1 MKKLFL
7 FLAFFLSAATM
18 FADDISV
25 QQALQIASQFATN
38 KPTTQSKMRKVAA
51 AVPNPSLA
59 YAVKSDVSDKDNVY
73 VINYGNDMG
82 FVVVSGESGTGDEIL
97 GYCDHG
103 AFDYA
108 NCPPQM
114 KEVLDFYSLSIDT
127 LRKNPEL
134 AAKRRVAQT
143 WPSSIGTIIVEPLL
157 TTQWSQWAPYNNL
170 CPTGCPTGCV
180 PTAVAQIMKYW
191 RWPDV
196 TREKVSGED
205 FSGRTY
211 DWDNMIDNYET
222 TSYTG
227 EQAEAVAHLMAD
239 VGKALGTMYAPEG
252 SGTGT
257 DFMPLVY
264 NFKYNRGNAY
274 HENLAE
280 EMKAELNQSR
290 PLLYSARQIAYENGH
305 ELVVDGYTSKDYF
318 HFNYGWGGSYDG
330 FYKYAPLYNVAPSI
344 ITGIY
349 PEDTDIIKLND
360 IKYMLYK
367 NGTATIIGYFPEGI
381 NEDDDI
387 MVLVKRENGA
397 VVIPSNVEYN
407 GRTYKVTRICQRAFY
422 NKGHFT
428 KITLGD
434 NIEAIDHFAFINSTI
449 DELVLSDKMEV
460 VPDGAF
466 ETIKIKKLTIGKN
479 IKRIGK
485 RAFYMGLLSEV
496 TSKSP
501 AFEADD
507 EAFYMTNPDCG
518 EWLDCI
524 TSIGYQTFAG
534 AGFSKSPIF
543 SNVEKIGARAFNGV
557 TFPEEVDG
565 AVSVRQ
571 FHIKSKLKSIDPNA
585 FYNTRLSIFK
595 VDESNPYFSTS
606 NFSLFARCMLFN
618 KNATSLVLTIDPGTS
633 IGEENGYMTAFPET
647 VVRLEPS
654 SISTRSKK
662 NYVSVTIPNTVI
674 DMEGAF
680 KDCEYVNKLTCLAIV
695 PPEISDSTFNDK
707 LIESSPRLY
716 VPVGTA
722 ELYRNAPGWRRFK
735 NIVADQAYNPA
746 PPQGRQYH
754 MVVSSMDEEKQQRVN
769 IPVSE
774 IRSMEV
780 SDDGSQ
786 VIIKRNGKE
795 DLTTSIAAIDSIAWV
810 PGFVYENAEIFDINE
825 DNLTVE
831 AQKCKIRFDPTV
843 IDGDVQLCVRNSV
856 MEGVV
861 DGFAIDLSLSDDS
874 HELTGTVDITI
885 PVSDTSKKYSA
896 AYYNEETG
904 EWEPVY
910 HEFDKTAGTFTITTN
925 HLSTYGFFEIAN
937 EMLSYATLTPA
948 AIDFME
954 SLIPEP
960 LNKMAGKLLEVIA
973 SDDPEWEMRWQATN
987 DMGLWQSI
995 GLDVLYSAANGTLE
1009 SVLGYKPFAEQ
1020 IDDAVVSMGY
1030 LATAM
1035 NVLNVA
1041 RADLKGDDIGVASS
1055 TLKTILG
1062 HYGGVAGQFIGT
1074 TAFTASMATVAAI
1087 GIALEKFGTMV
1098 QQRKIDLYNEAYEIY
1113 YSPIRSKEVVAGT
1126 SKYGDKW
1133 CYTLKDWFDLF
1144 YKAFSNPDKT
1154 QIQVDS
1160 YVETVVRDYC
1170 NRFWEDTDAQ
1180 AMCVAEAKAH
1190 GLTSMMYPDA
1200 YTRKTISDAYFAELM
1215 NGNLVS
1221 VIQSVRNHVKVDAFN
1236 RYSAEAKSLAKL
1248 MNTQIGL
1255 QILDKSVKE
1264 GEKSKYA
1271 DHTIRFTL
1279 IPRSL
1284 SDPEN
1289 FEKTINEQGRCK
1301 IGYFTQYA
1309 LIVHDIPTRLTLIDP
1324 NGKEV
1329 ADYPFNISNKKGK
1342 QIIEI
1347 DLSTGGVEVENP
1359 HLKGLELAYDPAEVD
1374 ATYDW
1379 YGYFDGKYM
1388 RVGGI
1393 GMPIP
1398 LNNTFNKRAN
1408 FQLAVEKLLNRHNF
1422 ITVDA
1427 SGNFKIGDD
1436 ITGQFENN
1444 GLEGTAKFVIDTNNQ
1459 FVEKT
1464 KEQFIKDFNSTGQ
1477 KDDILTLYNLLN
1489 GTINHKIEGEVKITR
1504 ESVNAKEYDVTYT
1517 GSGTYSFEAEV
1528 VDRVDNYQYEGLLKE
1543 QNLTSDDFTTRSVE
1557 QEGKVTLKYSTKI
1570 TP

>member
-18 FADDISV
+18 FADDV
-25 QQALQIASQFATN
+25 TLEQALQTARQFA
-38 KPTTQSKMRKVAA
+38 KHEAPKRLKARGVFSAA
-51 AVPNPSLA
+51 PPQLA
-59 YAVKSDVSDKDNVY
+59 YIEKSKIVSKDNVY
-73 VINYGNDMG
+73 VINFGSDQG

-103 AFDYA
+103 AFEYDE
-108 NCPPQM
+108 CPPQL
-114 KEVLDFYSLSIDT
+114 KDLLTFYSHSIDS
-127 LRKNPEL
+127 LRKNPSL
-134 AAKRRVAQT
+134 AVRKRAAANYPYYLGNV
-143 WPSSIGTIIVEPLL
+143 IVEPLL
-157 TTQWSQWAPYNNL
+157 TTTWNQGAPYNL
-170 CPTGCPTGCV
+170 FCPDQHYTGCV
-180 PTAVAQIMKYW
+180 PTALAQVMNYW
-191 RWPDV
+191 KWPKV
-196 TREKVSGED
+196 TQGRLQEMIDGEFTGDD

-211 DWDNMIDNYET
+211 DWDNMLDNYGFDGNYNT
-222 TSYTG
+222 FTSYNTV
-227 EQAEAVAHLMAD
+227 QSEAVARLMAD
-239 VGKALGTMYAPEG
+239 IGKAFNTKYGQPNG
-252 SGTGT
+252 SPTY
-257 DFMPLVY
+257 FQFQPLIY
-264 NFKYNRGNAY
+264 NFGYSKDITEHTGKTA
-274 HENLAE
+274 AE
-280 EMKAELNQSR
+280 LISVMKAELDKNR
-290 PLLYSARQIAYENGH
+290 PILYAGYPKGEGEDAH
-305 ELVVDGYTSKDYF
+305 ALVCDGYTSNDYF
-318 HFNYGWGGSYDG
+318 HFNYGWGGKADG
-330 FYKYAPLYNVAPSI
+330 FFKYALVTGFENNAI
-344 ITGIY
+344 IFTGVE
-349 PEDTDIIKLND
+349 PVDATFKIIDNIEYQL
-360 IKYMLYK
+360 IK
-367 NGTATIIGYFPEGI
+367 NGEAHVMRYVAGGVGAKNGEITIP
-381 NEDDDI
+381 
-387 MVLVKRENGA
+387 A
-397 VVIPSNVEYN
+397 VVVGDDGAE
-407 GRTYKVTRICQRAFY
+407 YKVTRICKNSFF
-422 NKGHFT
+422 NKGNFS
-428 KITLGD
+428 KIVLGE
-434 NIEAIDHFAFINSTI
+434 NIEAIDYYSFIYSTI

-460 VPDGAF
+460 VPDKAF
-466 ETIKIKKLTIGKN
+466 ETTKIKKLTIGKN

-485 RAFYMGLLSEV
+485 RAFYGCTLSEV

-501 AFEADD
+501 AFEVDD
-507 EAFYMTNPDCG
+507 EAFFMANPDCG

-524 TSIGYQTFAG
+524 TSIGYQTFAM
-534 AGFSKSPIF
+534 AGFSKSPVF
-543 SNVEKIGARAFNGV
+543 SNLESIGARAFSGV
-557 TFPEEVDG
+557 SFPEEVDG
-565 AVSVRQ
+565 AVYVRQ

-585 FYNTRLSIFK
+585 FYNTNLSVFK
-595 VDESNPYFSTS
+595 VDEANPYFSTS
-606 NFSLFARCMLFN
+606 NSSLSARCMLFN
-618 KNATSLVLTIDPGTS
+618 KNATKLVLTINPEIT
-633 IGEENGYMTAFPET
+633 IGEESGYMTAFPQT
-647 VVRLEPS
+647 IVKLDPS

-662 NYVSVTIPNTVI
+662 NYSYVTIPNTII

-680 KDCEYVNKLTCLAIV
+680 KDCEYVSRLNCLAVV
-695 PPEISDSTFNDK
+695 PPEISDTTFNDK

-716 VPVGTA
+716 VPAGTA

-746 PPQGRQYH
+746 PPQGRQYY
-754 MVVSSMDEEKQQRVN
+754 MVVSSMDEDKQQRVN

-780 SDDGSQ
+780 SDDGRQ

-795 DLTTSIAAIDSIAWV
+795 DLTTSVAAVDSISWV
-810 PGFVYENAEIFDINE
+810 PGFVFENAEIFDINE

-843 IDGDVQLCVRNSV
+843 IDGDVQLCVRNSVLKPNV

-973 SDDPEWEMRWQATN
+973 SDDPEWEMKWQATS

-1041 RADLKGDDIGVASS
+1041 RADLKGDDIGVASG

-1074 TAFTASMATVAAI
+1074 TAFTVSMATVAAI

-1133 CYTLKDWFDLF
+1133 CYTLKDWFDIF

-1154 QIQVDS
+1154 QIQLDS

-1221 VIQSVRNHVKVDAFN
+1221 VIQSV
-1236 RYSAEAKSLAKL
+1236 
-1248 MNTQIGL
+1248 
-1255 QILDKSVKE
+1255 
-1264 GEKSKYA
+1264 
-1271 DHTIRFTL
+1271 
-1279 IPRSL
+1279 
-1284 SDPEN
+1284 
-1289 FEKTINEQGRCK
+1289 
-1301 IGYFTQYA
+1301 
-1309 LIVHDIPTRLTLIDP
+1309 
-1324 NGKEV
+1324 
-1329 ADYPFNISNKKGK
+1329 
-1342 QIIEI
+1342 
-1347 DLSTGGVEVENP
+1347 
-1359 HLKGLELAYDPAEVD
+1359 
-1374 ATYDW
+1374 
-1379 YGYFDGKYM
+1379 
-1388 RVGGI
+1388 
-1393 GMPIP
+1393 
-1398 LNNTFNKRAN
+1398 
-1408 FQLAVEKLLNRHNF
+1408 
-1422 ITVDA
+1422 
-1427 SGNFKIGDD
+1427 
-1436 ITGQFENN
+1436 
-1444 GLEGTAKFVIDTNNQ
+1444 
-1459 FVEKT
+1459 
-1464 KEQFIKDFNSTGQ
+1464 
-1477 KDDILTLYNLLN
+1477 
-1489 GTINHKIEGEVKITR
+1489 
-1504 ESVNAKEYDVTYT
+1504 
-1517 GSGTYSFEAEV
+1517 
-1528 VDRVDNYQYEGLLKE
+1528 
-1543 QNLTSDDFTTRSVE
+1543 
-1557 QEGKVTLKYSTKI
+1557 
-1570 TP
+1570 